1 MMSPWH
7 LRTKPEKNA
16 RMNPSH
22 IKYLFFGHF
31 HPPCSPCIFFKTH
44 FFAFRCAYLIIHTS
58 VKKKIYLRQ
67 LGFVIVQAAGG
78 GWGGVVRGHI
88 LRVCMWLPDNTETGT
103 ACRRWPS
110 SASVL
115 CSDSLLNHHWVSLQS
130 LPVRW
135 ESPCGCHPPSHYLP
149 AGPLVRK

>member
-1 MMSPWH
+1 MSPWH

-31 HPPCSPCIFFKTH
+31 HPSCSPCIFFKTH
-44 FFAFRCAYLIIHTS
+44 FFAFRCTYLIIHTS
-58 VKKKIYLRQ
+58 VKKKKILSKATGLCDRSSS
-67 LGFVIVQAAGG
+67 GRGSF
-78 GWGGVVRGHI
+78 VRGQI
-88 LRVCMWLPDNTETGT
+88 LRVCMWLPENTETGT

-130 LPVRW
+130 LPVQW
-135 ESPCGCHPPSHYLP
+135 ESLCGCHPPSHYLP